1 MKNKIIYTNVEWFS
15 ATDDP
20 DELINLIKSCG
31 CKVGISLKPKTS
43 LNDIYP
49 LLDKIDIVLVMS
61 VEPGFGGQGYLP
73 GSNER
78 ITSIKKFLSDNCLD
92 RVQIEVD
99 GGIKL
104 HNAKEVLM
112 AGADILVAG
121 SEVFKSEH
129 PIKTIQEFYQLS
141 N

>member
-1 MKNKIIYTNVEWFS
+1 MLNCFPY
-15 ATDDP
+15 
-20 DELINLIKSCG
+20 
-31 CKVGISLKPKTS
+31 SLEFIC
-43 LNDIYP
+43 L
-49 LLDKIDIVLVMS
+49 
-61 VEPGFGGQGYLP
+61 
-73 GSNER
+73 
-78 ITSIKKFLSDNCLD
+78 KKFLSDHCLD

-121 SEVFKSEH
+121 SEVFRSKH
-129 PIKTIQEFYQLS
+129 PVETIKKFYQAS